1 MTIVCEIA
9 FVAAA
14 PIPSAPTG
22 PAAEFIRHL
31 AGLPELV
38 SLDLYTPARDETA
51 DPYVR
56 NGAAP
61 ALLAMLTFPSLDALD
76 RAARHDRFGAGLA
89 GMSTGVLTCTAMRR
103 TDHAIAGADAP
114 TAFSAPFSYVVRY
127 HRPAQDEAR
136 FVQHYVET
144 HPPLLSRLP
153 GIRNVM
159 CYLPL
164 PWRHA
169 GGVPVADYMLGM
181 RWCSTMSPPSM
192 RPWRRRFDTSCARI
206 SASSRPSPAGT
217 RISPWIAGVR
227 QAELLRLAPKGQ
239 TALASKSPNGTE
251 QTAPKGR

>member
-22 PAAEFIRHL
+22 PAAEFVRHL

-38 SLDLYTPARDETA
+38 SLDLYTPARDESA
-51 DPYVR
+51 DPYVH
-56 NGAAP
+56 NGASP
-61 ALLAMLTFPSLDALD
+61 ALLAMLSFPSLDALD
-76 RAARHDRFGAGLA
+76 RAARHGRFRAGLA

-114 TAFSAPFSYVVRY
+114 AALTAAFSYVVRY

-136 FVQHYVET
+136 FVRHYVET

-159 CYLPL
+159 CFLPL
-164 PWRHA
+164 AWRHA
-169 GGVPVADYMLGM
+169 GGMPVADYMLGNEVVFDDVAAFNAAM
-181 RWCSTMSPPSM
+181 ASPI
-192 RPWRRRFDTSCARI
+192 RHELRAHF
-206 SASSRPSPAGT
+206 
-217 RISPWIAGVR
+217 R
-227 QAELLRLAPKGQ
+227 QFPPFSGRNTHFAMDRCRAAAQP
-239 TALASKSPNGTE
+239 TAA
-251 QTAPKGR
+251 